1 MCQRPEVP
9 AGLTRMVVAQRLAQ
23 ARRLDSGGRTVTPA
37 QNGSSAGPSG
47 PGPAAEIYQAPRQDK
62 PWGHEV
68 IFAGIDGKYVG
79 KIIHVT
85 AGHALSLQYH
95 LQKEETISV
104 LSGAALIEHGPS
116 ADDLSSQHFGPG
128 DTIHL
133 PPGAVHRITAITDLT
148 FAEASTAQPGW
159 REDVVRLEDHYGRTG
174 TSAP

>member
-1 MCQRPEVP
+1 M
-9 AGLTRMVVAQRLAQ
+9 
-23 ARRLDSGGRTVTPA
+23 TPA
-37 QNGSSAGPSG
+37 QNSSPAGR
-47 PGPAAEIYQAPRQDK
+47 GPAAEIYQAPRQDK

-85 AGHALSLQYH
+85 AGHAISLQYH

-104 LSGAALIEHGPS
+104 LSGAALVEHGPS

-133 PPGAVHRITAITDLT
+133 PPGAVHRVTAITDLT
-148 FAEASTAQPGW
+148 FAEASTP
-159 REDVVRLEDHYGRTG
+159 
-174 TSAP
+174 APAA

>member
-1 MCQRPEVP
+1 V
-9 AGLTRMVVAQRLAQ
+9 TR
-23 ARRLDSGGRTVTPA
+23 A
-37 QNGSSAGPSG
+37 QNGSS
-47 PGPAAEIYQAPRQDK
+47 PALRPVAEVYQAPRQDK

-68 IFAGIDGKYVG
+68 IFAGLDGKYVG

-95 LQKEETISV
+95 RQKEETISV

-116 ADDLSSQHFGPG
+116 AEDLASQHFGPG

-148 FAEASTAQPGW
+148 FAEASTAAPGW
-159 REDVVRLEDHYGRTG
+159 REDVVRLEDKYGRTG
-174 TSAP
+174 TTAP

>member
-1 MCQRPEVP
+1 MGATDQH
-9 AGLTRMVVAQRLAQ
+9 A
-23 ARRLDSGGRTVTPA
+23 D
-37 QNGSSAGPSG
+37 
-47 PGPAAEIYQAPRQDK
+47 IYRAPRQEK

-68 IFAGIDGKYVG
+68 IFAGRDGMYAG

-95 LQKEETISV
+95 RLKDETISV
-104 LSGAALIEHGPS
+104 LSGAGLIEHGVS
-116 ADDLSSQHFGPG
+116 ADTLTSQHFGPG

-133 PPGAVHRITAITDLT
+133 PPGVIHRITAITDLT

-159 REDVVRLEDHYGRTG
+159 REDVVRLEDNYGRSG